1 MVTVCLAARLVVCC
15 RRPSLDLPP
24 KFREQFPGVS
34 FFAFAETKVDS
45 LMTQLIRKP
54 LGAARQIISAFSEL
68 PIGLSRAQ
76 EYGIFVNNN
85 N

>member
-1 MVTVCLAARLVVCC
+1 
-15 RRPSLDLPP
+15 
-24 KFREQFPGVS
+24 
-34 FFAFAETKVDS
+34 
-45 LMTQLIRKP
+45 MTQLIRKP